1 LVLNSP
7 EGDIHKKEVVVTDTG
22 LLDDTP
28 AEEHQLRA
36 GVLGLFDSVIMGI
49 AGVAPGYSIAAST
62 AVLFGAVALGG
73 AAALL
78 YCGIAMF
85 GIVSAFSYLGR
96 VEPKAGASYSW
107 VRRALHPALG
117 YLSGWALV
125 VSALIFMVAATVPA
139 GSNVLGL
146 FSNAAAHNTAE
157 VTIVGAFFFLCMVAA
172 VAAGVTITVKLQI
185 VMSSIELLLLFLF
198 AALAIFH
205 GTHVH
210 TFSWHWFSPSVFHG
224 SSGFFAGALVAA
236 FYYWGWDVTANLNE
250 ETKGAKKTPGLGGII
265 GIIFVFLLFEVFT
278 IATNMVL
285 TAHQINKNEADV
297 LSVLGQQVWHGTGGK
312 FIVLA
317 VVLSTVATLETT
329 LIQVTRTLFAMGRDN
344 TLPKALGRIHPRLK
358 TPIVA
363 TVAVTVFSLALFIG
377 SQFVGS
383 VGTILTDAI
392 DAIGLQIAIYYSLAG
407 FAVVVLYRQQL
418 LKSVSNFIFM
428 GLWPLIGAVFM
439 AVMFVKTIP
448 ELNGTTLWVG
458 LGAMALGLI
467 PMTYYWVKGNPY
479 FDLPT
484 KEDRLAV
491 IEEFEMNL

>member
-1 LVLNSP
+1 
-7 EGDIHKKEVVVTDTG
+7 VTDTG
-22 LLDDTP
+22 ELDEVH
-28 AEEHQLRA
+28 AEDHQLRA
-36 GVLGLFDSVIMGI
+36 GVLGLFDSVIMGV

-62 AVLFGAVALGG
+62 AALFGAVALGG

-117 YLSGWALV
+117 YMSGWALI

-146 FSNAAAHNTAE
+146 FSQSAANNTGE
-157 VTIVGAFFFLCMVAA
+157 VTLVGAVFFLCMVAA
-172 VAAGVTITVKLQI
+172 VAAGVTITVSLQI
-185 VMSSIELLLLFLF
+185 VMSSIELLLLVLF
-198 AALAIFH
+198 AFLAILH
-205 GTHVH
+205 GHHVH
-210 TFSWHWFSPSVFHG
+210 TFSWSWFAPSIFHHTH
-224 SSGFFAGALVAA
+224 GFFAGALVAA

-250 ETKGAKKTPGLGGII
+250 ETKGAKKTPGMGGII
-265 GIIFVFLLFEVFT
+265 GIITVFILFEVFT
-278 IATNMVL
+278 IATNMVV
-285 TAHQINKNEADV
+285 TSSQISNNSGDV
-297 LSVLGQQVWHGTGGK
+297 LSVLGQDVWHGTGGK

-344 TLPKALGRIHPRLK
+344 TLPKKLGTVHPRLR

-363 TVAVTVFSLALFIG
+363 TAAVTVFSLCLFIG
-377 SQFVGS
+377 SQYVGS
-383 VGTILTDAI
+383 IGTILGDAI
-392 DAIGLQIAIYYSLAG
+392 NAIGLQICIYYSLAG
-407 FAVVVLYRQQL
+407 FAVVVLYRKQL
-418 LKSVSNFIFM
+418 LSSVTNFVFM
-428 GLWPLIGAVFM
+428 GLWPLIGALFM
-439 AVMFVKTIP
+439 AIMFVKTIP
-448 ELNGTTLWVG
+448 GLNAVTLWVG

-484 KEDRLAV
+484 KEDRVAV
-491 IEEFEMNL
+491 IHEFEMNL